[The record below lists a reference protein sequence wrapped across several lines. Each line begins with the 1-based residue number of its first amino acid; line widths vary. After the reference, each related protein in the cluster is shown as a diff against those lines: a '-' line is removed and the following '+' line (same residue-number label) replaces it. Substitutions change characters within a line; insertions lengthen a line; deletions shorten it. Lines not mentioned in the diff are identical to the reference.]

1 MKTVRIFSIV
11 ALVVASASA
20 AQSQTEQGRFLI
32 GGNAGFN
39 NRSVNG
45 NGITTFNMSPNV
57 GYFIIDNLAIGA
69 QLQLTVRSGEGD
81 SIDETS
87 FGLTPFVRYYF
98 ADAGPAR
105 FFGQGRIGFGSVE
118 FANNADSYFTFGLGA
133 GVDFFLNDNVALEA
147 FLGYDNRKLQE
158 ANDPANNFGLNIGV
172 QAFIGGGE

>member
-1 MKTVRIFSIV
+1 MKTVHVLSIV
-11 ALVVASASA
+11 ALVTFSFA
-20 AQSQTEQGRFLI
+20 AQAQTEKGRFLI
-32 GGNAGFN
+32 GGTAGFN
-39 NRSVNG
+39 NRSING
-45 NGITTFNMSPNV
+45 NGITTFNLSPNV

-81 SIDETS
+81 FNDETS
-87 FGLTPFVRYYF
+87 FGFTPFVRYYF

-105 FFGQGRIGFGSVE
+105 FFGQGRIGFGSTK

-147 FLGYDNRKLQE
+147 FLGYVNQKFQE
-158 ANDPANNFGLNIGV
+158 ANDPINQFGLNIGV